1 MEGLNFENA
10 TQLLQLIA
18 IVSGIG
24 IFWWKVP
31 SKREMERA
39 DDLLRVDIRENQK
52 QIRIAFDKMDANF
65 HKLIDKMDANSKE
78 FHANMSK
85 LNDKIDAD
93 AQEFHASMSKL
104 NDKIDANAQEFH
116 VSMSKLNDK
125 IDASTQAVYKK
136 IDAGTRELRADIRE
150 LNQDYKAHL
159 AHHNEKEQ
167 S

>member
-39 DDLLRVDIRENQK
+39 NDLLRVDIRENQK

-65 HKLIDKMDANSKE
+65 HRLIDKMDANSKE

-85 LNDKIDAD
+85 LNDKIDAN

-104 NDKIDANAQEFH
+104 NDKIDA
-116 VSMSKLNDK
+116 
-125 IDASTQAVYKK
+125 STQAIYEK

-167 S
+167 N

>member
-1 MEGLNFENA
+1 MEGLNFENV

-39 DDLLRVDIRENQK
+39 NDLLRVDIRENQK

-65 HKLIDKMDANSKE
+65 HRLIDKMDANSKE

-85 LNDKIDAD
+85 LNDKIDAN

-104 NDKIDANAQEFH
+104 NDKIDA
-116 VSMSKLNDK
+116 
-125 IDASTQAVYKK
+125 STQAIYEK

-167 S
+167 N

>member
-1 MEGLNFENA
+1 MEGSNFENA

-39 DDLLRVDIRENQK
+39 NDLLRVDIRENQK

-65 HKLIDKMDANSKE
+65 HRLIDKMDANSKE

-85 LNDKIDAD
+85 LNDKIDAN

-104 NDKIDANAQEFH
+104 NDKIDA
-116 VSMSKLNDK
+116 
-125 IDASTQAVYKK
+125 STQAIYEK

-167 S
+167 N

>member
-159 AHHNEKEQ
+159 THHNEKEQ